1 MRIALYRWVAILL
14 AGSAPG
20 ASMPTEHQAKPAPLA
35 PEFDDPNVN
44 GLDARAMPF
53 GAVAPVEEV
62 REQAAMPP
70 TMVGAATPVPAFEV
84 AASAST
90 PALEPQAGG
99 ARPTTSTA
107 VAMAPD
113 AVAPVAVAEADIA
126 VPADVSN
133 LGAVQVKDAQ
143 QAAAVAPA
151 PVDVAELMPPPTRE
165 PMLVSAAGDPIL
177 ALADDAVPRD
187 VFRSAIARAVD
198 ANPAVAVGRAQ
209 ADVAD
214 AAKREARSA
223 LFPTVDVGLNAN
235 QTISRKF
242 SSDPN
247 LIVERSRPTGR
258 IDATAGVQ
266 QTLFD
271 FGATSHR
278 IEAASARI
286 EAAAADADN
295 ASAGVALRAIGAWYD
310 VFAYGQLSRLGRTY
324 VVNQQELRSAVDSR
338 IRAGVSAPV
347 DRARVDSA
355 IASAELRLAQFHRAL
370 GSAQARYIEIFR
382 AVPESPFHRAPAP
395 GLAPQSQDLVAKR
408 ASQSPVVASA
418 KAQALAARADARATR
433 SETLPNITAGLDAGR
448 YGLLEAGRDDY
459 DVRARVSVRQRL
471 FGPGAARTD
480 QARARADAATARA
493 AMIEDETVREANIA
507 WTDVSVMRNMMA
519 AYAVNY
525 IAARK
530 TRDAVVERFRVSRGS
545 LFDVLDAEDRFFD
558 AAASYIRV
566 LSEYDTARYVLLAR
580 SGQLLEA
587 LAIQPAN
594 SRAYR

>member
-1 MRIALYRWVAILL
+1 VRIALYRWVAIML

-20 ASMPTEHQAKPAPLA
+20 ATMPTEHQARPAPLV
-35 PEFDDPNVN
+35 PEFDDPNAI
-44 GLDARAMPF
+44 GLEARARELASPAPF
-53 GAVAPVEEV
+53 PDASGSVSPRAALSPAEEKP
-62 REQAAMPP
+62 EQAVDPSVLIA
-70 TMVGAATPVPAFEV
+70 AATPVPVFEI
-84 AASAST
+84 ATNASSGA
-90 PALEPQAGG
+90 PAPQAGD
-99 ARPTTSTA
+99 PLTA
-107 VAMAPD
+107 VSL
-113 AVAPVAVAEADIA
+113 PVAVAEADIA

-133 LGAVQVKDAQ
+133 LGSVQPNAKDTQ
-143 QAAAVAPA
+143 QAAALPTA
-151 PVDVAELMPPPTRE
+151 PVDVAELMPEPTRE

-177 ALADDAVPRD
+177 SLADDAVPRE

-198 ANPAVAVGRAQ
+198 ANPAVAVGRAGE
-209 ADVAD
+209 DVAE

-223 LFPTVDVGLNAN
+223 LFPSVDVGLN
-235 QTISRKF
+235 
-242 SSDPN
+242 PN

-258 IDATAGVQ
+258 IDATASVQ

-271 FGATSHR
+271 FGATSNR

-286 EAAAADADN
+286 EAAAADSDSA
-295 ASAGVALRAIGAWYD
+295 AAGVALRAIGAWYD
-310 VFAYGQLSRLGRTY
+310 VFGYGQLSRLGRTY
-324 VVNQQELRSAVDSR
+324 VINQQELRNAVDAR

-370 GSAQARYIEIFR
+370 GSAQARYVEIFK

-408 ASQSPVVASA
+408 ASQSPVVAAA
-418 KAQALAARADARATR
+418 KAQALAARADARAAR
-433 SETLPNITAGLDAGR
+433 SDMLPNISAGLDAGR
-448 YGLLEAGRDDY
+448 YGLLEVGRDDY

-480 QARARADAATARA
+480 QARSRADAATARA
-493 AMIEDETVREANIA
+493 AVIEDETVREANIA

-530 TRDAVVERFRVSRGS
+530 TRDAVVERVRVSRGS

-594 SRAYR
+594 SRSFR

>member
-1 MRIALYRWVAILL
+1 VRIMLFRWVAIAL
-14 AGSAPG
+14 AGGAPG
-20 ASMPTEHQAKPAPLA
+20 ATMTTEPAATSVPLTPEVDDTNARSASATPIAVMAAPEGGVLPGEEPEVQLFFRDREVAVATPAPVFEIGKTAA
-35 PEFDDPNVN
+35 PIASE
-44 GLDARAMPF
+44 L
-53 GAVAPVEEV
+53 
-62 REQAAMPP
+62 QADVTTP
-70 TMVGAATPVPAFEV
+70 TVVT
-84 AASAST
+84 
-90 PALEPQAGG
+90 
-99 ARPTTSTA
+99 
-107 VAMAPD
+107 
-113 AVAPVAVAEADIA
+113 PVAVAETDVV
-126 VPADVSN
+126 VPVDVSKIGSALAN
-133 LGAVQVKDAQ
+133 TPESGS
-143 QAAAVAPA
+143 AAAGEVA
-151 PVDVAELMPPPTRE
+151 PVDVTELMPAPTRE
-165 PMLVSAAGDPIL
+165 PMSVSAAGDPIL
-177 ALADDAVPRD
+177 SLADDAVSRD
-187 VFRSAIARAVD
+187 VFQSAIARAVD

-209 ADVAD
+209 EDVAD

-223 LFPTVDVGLNAN
+223 LFPTIDLGINAN

-247 LIVERSRPTGR
+247 LIIERSRPTGR
-258 IDATAGVQ
+258 VDATASVQ

-271 FGATSHR
+271 FGASSHR

-286 EAAAADADN
+286 EAAAADSDN
-295 ASAGVALRAIGAWYD
+295 AAAGVALRAIGAWYD
-310 VFAYGQLSRLGRTY
+310 VFGYGQLSRLGRTY
-324 VVNQQELRSAVDSR
+324 VINQQELRSAVDTR

-347 DRARVDSA
+347 DRARVDSS

-370 GSAQARYIEIFR
+370 GNAQARYVEIFK

-418 KAQALAARADARATR
+418 KAQALAARADARAAR
-433 SETLPNITAGLDAGR
+433 SDTLPNISAGLDAGR
-448 YGLLEAGRDDY
+448 YGLLEVGRDDY

-471 FGPGAARTD
+471 FGPGAARSA
-480 QARARADAATARA
+480 QARARADVATARA
-493 AMIEDETVREANIA
+493 SAIEDEAVREANIA

-566 LSEYDTARYVLLAR
+566 LSEYDTARYILLAR

-587 LAIQPAN
+587 LAIQPAK
-594 SRAYR
+594 SRAFR

>member
-1 MRIALYRWVAILL
+1 VRIMLFRWVAIAL
-14 AGSAPG
+14 AGGAPG
-20 ASMPTEHQAKPAPLA
+20 ATMTTEPAATSAPLTPEVDDAHASGASATPIAVTTAPEGAVLPGEEPEVQPSLPDREVAVATPAPVFEIVKTAA
-35 PEFDDPNVN
+35 PI
-44 GLDARAMPF
+44 
-53 GAVAPVEEV
+53 
-62 REQAAMPP
+62 
-70 TMVGAATPVPAFEV
+70 T
-84 AASAST
+84 S
-90 PALEPQAGG
+90 EPQADVTT
-99 ARPTTSTA
+99 PT
-107 VAMAPD
+107 V
-113 AVAPVAVAEADIA
+113 VVPVAVAAADVV
-126 VPADVSN
+126 VPADVSKIGSARAN
-133 LGAVQVKDAQ
+133 ALESIPV
-143 QAAAVAPA
+143 AAGKVA
-151 PVDVAELMPPPTRE
+151 PVDVTELMPAPTRE
-165 PMLVSAAGDPIL
+165 PMSVSAAGDPIL
-177 ALADDAVPRD
+177 SLADDAVSRD
-187 VFRSAIARAVD
+187 VFHSAIARAVD
-198 ANPAVAVGRAQ
+198 ANPAVAAGRAQ
-209 ADVAD
+209 EDVAD

-223 LFPTVDVGLNAN
+223 LFPTIDLGINAN

-258 IDATAGVQ
+258 VDATASVQ

-271 FGATSHR
+271 FGASSHR

-286 EAAAADADN
+286 EAAAADSDN
-295 ASAGVALRAIGAWYD
+295 AAAGVALRAIGAWYD
-310 VFAYGQLSRLGRTY
+310 VFGYGQLSRLGRTY
-324 VVNQQELRSAVDSR
+324 VINQQELRSAVDTR

-347 DRARVDSA
+347 DRARVDSS

-370 GSAQARYIEIFR
+370 GNAQARYVEIFK

-418 KAQALAARADARATR
+418 KAQALAARADARAAR
-433 SETLPNITAGLDAGR
+433 SDTLPNISAGLDAGR
-448 YGLLEAGRDDY
+448 YGLLEVGRDDY

-471 FGPGAARTD
+471 FGPGVARSA
-480 QARARADAATARA
+480 QARARADVATARA
-493 AMIEDETVREANIA
+493 SAIEDEAVREANIA

-566 LSEYDTARYVLLAR
+566 LSEYDTARYILLAR

-587 LAIQPAN
+587 LAIQPAK
-594 SRAYR
+594 SRAFR